1 MKVLKKTNNTQMM
14 WPPKQKSLR
23 GTPQIRTPE
32 APSPCPR
39 APPETCGSG
48 PRSLSFRPFIRSGN
62 GKAIS
67 QRQGTLKT
75 TLTGSWMY
83 TEVTSPLPP
92 SCRGPAMPDSS
103 PHRIRALNR
112 AAGERGLRNVRL
124 ALKERGSF
132 YMCFTRPSPRHPALV
147 SPPGHGAPAAEGS
160 LRGD

>member
-1 MKVLKKTNNTQMM
+1 MTVKTNDVTTRKRH
-14 WPPKQKSLR
+14 PLALAAISQK
-23 GTPQIRTPE
+23 GPQD
-32 APSPCPR
+32 CPYQ
-39 APPETCGSG
+39 ELNHLWFGSFRRQD
-48 PRSLSFRPFIRSGN
+48 RSLSFRPFIRSGN

-75 TLTGSWMY
+75 TLMGSWMY

-112 AAGERGLRNVRL
+112 ATGERGLRNGRL

-132 YMCFTRPSPRHPALV
+132 YMCFTRPSPRHPALA
-147 SPPGHGAPAAEGS
+147 SPPGDGAPAAEGS